1 MIQTIECKNLIA
13 GFVEGHIRHNI
24 GLDAVGIFGNPAPSH
39 VVPPR
44 GGLNIIESYVL
55 ASVCLVA
62 PDNARWER
70 TTDRHDVLQSN
81 VANIN
86 QSVRLAGLERVS
98 ETAGASAI
106 GLLLLLWADVDAPPD
121 WVVHVKVLV
130 PDVADF
136 T

>member
-1 MIQTIECKNLIA
+1 MFRAIERKNLIA

-24 GLDAVGIFGNPAPSH
+24 SRAAVSIFGNPAPPH

-62 PDNARWER
+62 PDKACRER
-70 TTDRHDVLQSN
+70 TTGRHDVLESN
-81 VANIN
+81 VPNID

-98 ETAGASAI
+98 ETAGA
-106 GLLLLLWADVDAPPD
+106 
-121 WVVHVKVLV
+121 
-130 PDVADF
+130 
-136 T
+136 